1 MGIRSWPKK
10 IQSLTNYKWITTY
23 DCEKDILNMYSQSN
37 AYKYSIRYS
46 ANSRKIASEYLFT
59 NTITTIDSFNNVNLI
74 KVN

>member
-1 MGIRSWPKK
+1 
-10 IQSLTNYKWITTY
+10 
-23 DCEKDILNMYSQSN
+23 MYSQSN